1 VKLHNPTLHPS
12 KQMVSRL
19 WGPVLVCL
27 SSPAFGSSADV
38 SLHTDIEYARA
49 DGAPLA
55 LDAAIPH
62 GAGPFPAAIIVHG
75 GAWVRGDR
83 RVDVKPLFDP
93 LSEAGFAWFSISYR
107 LMTDVSQFGVA
118 VEDVLAA
125 IRFVKTHASEFHV
138 DPERIALV
146 GESAGGQLAAM
157 AALNAG
163 PELKVRAVVA
173 LYAPTDLLSLVKNS
187 SYVPQWIRENAREG
201 ALGWLISSRLKQLSP
216 IEHVRPDMPPF
227 LLIHGTADPLVPFTQ
242 SQAMCERM
250 KSVGARCEL
259 YAVGGAG
266 HGVRWWESSPE
277 MAEGYKQEMVR
288 WLEGQLRG

>member
-1 VKLHNPTLHPS
+1 MKLDSRTAHPW
-12 KQMVSRL
+12 KQMVVRL
-19 WGPVLVCL
+19 WGPVLICL
-27 SSPAFGSSADV
+27 SSPAFSSSPSV

-55 LDAAIPH
+55 LDAAIPP

-93 LSEAGFAWFSISYR
+93 LSEAGFAWLSISYR
-107 LMTDVSQFGVA
+107 LMTDVSQFGIA

-125 IRFVKTHASEFHV
+125 IRFVKTHAAEFHV
-138 DPERIALV
+138 NPSRIALV

-163 PELKVRAVVA
+163 AELRVRAVVA
-173 LYAPTDLLSLVKNS
+173 LYAPTDLVSLVKNS
-187 SYVPQWIRENAREG
+187 TYVPQWLRENVREG
-201 ALGWLISSRLKQLSP
+201 ALAWLISSRLKQLSP
-216 IEHVRPDMPPF
+216 IEHVTPDMPPF
-227 LLIHGTADPLVPFTQ
+227 LLIHGTADPLVPFAQ

-250 KSVGARCEL
+250 KAVGARCEL
-259 YAVGGAG
+259 YPVGGAG
-266 HGVRWWESSPE
+266 HGIRWWESSSE
-277 MAEGYKQEMVR
+277 MAEGYKREMVH
-288 WLEGQLRG
+288 WLEAQLKE